1 MSKDTV
7 WTIKKIKALG
17 VVTDVVTAGDI
28 LGIGRSVTYE
38 LVRSGTFPA
47 PLIPVGTRHVVPV
60 AGLLRVL
67 RLDHAT
73 DPSVHVHT
81 RAADS
86 SRGIHAVPEPD
97 EELP

>member
-7 WTIKKIKALG
+7 WTVKKIKALG

-38 LVRSGTFPA
+38 LVKSGTFPA

-60 AGLLRVL
+60 AGLLRIL
-67 RLDHAT
+67 RLDPAP
-73 DPSVHVHT
+73 DPSVHGHT

-86 SRGIHAVPEPD
+86 SRGITAVAEPD
-97 EELP
+97 EEQP